1 MRPISKAHLA
11 RQLAAAITEAACE
24 KQGSAWSDWEVAHA
38 SANTPPQAEA
48 AAAPAMALCGGCP
61 ETDRCAQRAELDSYT
76 GLAAGAAYLNG
87 VRKPTTTVVF
97 RPDPPQRK
105 AG

>member
-11 RQLAAAITEAACE
+11 KQMAAAITEASCE
-24 KQGSAWSDWEVAHA
+24 EQGRAWSDWEAAHA
-38 SANTPPQAEA
+38 AASSPTQATA
-48 AAAPAMALCGGCP
+48 AAADAMALCAGCP

-87 VRKPTTTVVF
+87 VRKPTMTVVF